1 MNQMLAFLT
10 TPNVLLFVLA
20 LVVLLAAM
28 RFKPIWQR
36 NSVTVK
42 GDNYGNISQTNNVQ
56 SVGGQGGGAERSPGK
71 GLSFLADILQVV
83 GFAITILQIV
93 GVIKQ
98 S

>member
-36 NSVTVK
+36 NSVTVM
-42 GDNYGNISQTNNVQ
+42 GNNYGNISQTNNVQ
-56 SVGGQGGGAERSPGK
+56 SVGGPSGGDANSPGK
-71 GLSFLADILQVV
+71 GLSFLADILQVI
-83 GFAITILQIV
+83 GFAILLLQIF
-93 GVIKQ
+93 GFIK